1 LESQTIDKCS
11 GSIKPKGHA
20 QDSQNG
26 REMFSS
32 MYWDHDSDVV
42 KKTESNGE
50 KTSKMKRNKNENKS

>member
-1 LESQTIDKCS
+1 LWKL
-11 GSIKPKGHA
+11 SIKPKGHA